1 MKTKPRKLKTNAKRL
16 RQAADLLRAIV
27 ADGWELYVAGSGQLC
42 MMSGPS
48 HDVPRGQ
55 RRGADWATRREVPR
69 RDRVQAQEQVPTL
82 SGGDW

>member
-1 MKTKPRKLKTNAKRL
+1 VKTKPRKLKTNAARL

-42 MMSGPS
+42 MMAGPS
-48 HDVPRGQ
+48 HDLPPGR
-55 RRGADWATRREVPR
+55 RRGADGALRREVPR
-69 RDRVQAQEQVPTL
+69 HDRVKAQAYVPTL